1 MSFNLRMVSIRW
13 RLASMLMVTLIGM
26 GLLSVIAINE
36 IKQVMLQEKTVKTQH
51 LVESAHTMLD
61 YWHLQVENGSLSPT
75 EARENALESLRKM
88 RYGDSDYFWVQDLK
102 GEMVMHPISPQL
114 EGKNILRIQDANGRY
129 LFQEIIDLAQN
140 KGEGELYYSW
150 PKPGQNKATDKVA
163 FIQIEPN
170 WGWIIGSGIYL
181 NDIDQQFWKSI
192 TLFIFVAGSAA
203 IIIMAM
209 VITISGSIIRPIN
222 RTVEAMDEISKGE
235 GDLTRHIEADGND
248 EICRMVRHFNR
259 FVDKIHDLV
268 YEVKQSTNQ
277 VATAAEEL
285 DTVTTNSS
293 QLIQQQANETDQMAT
308 AIEEITH
315 TIADVAK
322 NAADAAYAAG
332 KADQQAAEGSNK
344 VAAAIHSLD
353 QLVGTV
359 QNSADVIH
367 QLEQRS
373 ESIGSV
379 LSVIRD
385 VAEQTNLLALN
396 AAIEAA
402 RAGEQG
408 RGFAVVADEV
418 RQLAGRTQKSTEE
431 IHNIISSL
439 QGTASQAVKEMRE
452 SLNQAGKTVDITH
465 EAKEALALIR
475 HAVTQINEMNTQIA
489 SASVQQ
495 TSAANEISKNV
506 ANIVS
511 LANQGNAW
519 TQDTA
524 TASHELAELAEGL
537 RSEVGSFRVQ
547 I

>member
-1 MSFNLRMVSIRW
+1 
-13 RLASMLMVTLIGM
+13 
-26 GLLSVIAINE
+26 
-36 IKQVMLQEKTVKTQH
+36 
-51 LVESAHTMLD
+51 
-61 YWHLQVENGSLSPT
+61 
-75 EARENALESLRKM
+75 
-88 RYGDSDYFWVQDLK
+88 
-102 GEMVMHPISPQL
+102 MHPISPQL

-537 RSEVGSFRVQ
+537 RSEVGSFRVK

>member
-26 GLLSVIAINE
+26 ALLSVIAINE

-537 RSEVGSFRVQ
+537 RSEVGSFRVK